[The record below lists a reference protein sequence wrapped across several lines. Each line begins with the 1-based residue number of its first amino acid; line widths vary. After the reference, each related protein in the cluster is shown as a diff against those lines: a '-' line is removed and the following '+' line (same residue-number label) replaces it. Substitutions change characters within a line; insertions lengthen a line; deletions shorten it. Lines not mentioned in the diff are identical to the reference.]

1 MQQNTLQKAKKN
13 IKMLSGII
21 AYTIKRTT
29 IMTITDTPPPNRT
42 AHARRARRVQRVT
55 FSHAKYL
62 NAVITAVFLVGSL
75 ACIVVTVLT
84 ILEATK

>member
-1 MQQNTLQKAKKN
+1 
-13 IKMLSGII
+13 
-21 AYTIKRTT
+21 
-29 IMTITDTPPPNRT
+29 MTITDTPPPNRT
-42 AHARRARRVQRVT
+42 RDNRRARRVQRVT
-55 FSHAKYL
+55 FSHTKYL